1 MMPAKPDPGVQRG
14 YEHCRRLHRRRDPTY
29 YWATRRLREDL
40 RPPVHAL
47 YAFARV
53 VDDLVD
59 GPHRAARATERRA
72 ALDAYEHRFR
82 RALAGAPESDP
93 VIAALVDSGRRHA
106 LPLDGLALYFDSM
119 RIDCGP
125 VRIATWPELERYMD
139 GSVGAVARVL
149 AVLIDAPPDRHE
161 AFTRLAFAFQLTNFI
176 RDVRED
182 WELDR
187 VYLPAEDRERFG
199 VSCDE
204 IASGH
209 PSEGFRQLLALEV
222 ERARALFREG
232 EPAAQSTTPDVR
244 RGLRLA
250 RSVYLRTLDRA
261 ERLRFDV
268 LGRRAGLPPW
278 ELAGAVAGALRAG
291 A

>member
-1 MMPAKPDPGVQRG
+1 MRETSDSLVRNG

-29 YWATRRLREDL
+29 YWATKRLRDDL
-40 RPPVHAL
+40 RPAVHAL

-59 GPHRAARATERRA
+59 GPRRAADPAARRA
-72 ALDAYEHRFR
+72 ALDDYERRFNG
-82 RALAGAPESDP
+82 ALAGEPTRDP
-93 VIAALVDSGRRHA
+93 VLAALADSGRRHD
-106 LPLDGLALYFDSM
+106 LPLTELGLYFGSM
-119 RIDCGP
+119 RRDCGP
-125 VRIATWPELERYMD
+125 VRIATWTELERYMD
-139 GSVGAVARVL
+139 GSVGAVARIL
-149 AVLIDAPPDRHE
+149 AVLIGAPEERRE
-161 AFTRLAFAFQLTNFI
+161 SFTRLAYAFQLTNFI

-187 VYLPAEDRERFG
+187 VYLPGEDLERFG
-199 VSCDE
+199 VSVDE
-204 IASGH
+204 IASGR
-209 PSEGFRQLLALEV
+209 PTEGFRRLLALEV

-232 EPAAQSTTPDVR
+232 EAASAVVTPDVQ

-268 LGRRAGLPPW
+268 LGHRAGLPPW

>member
-1 MMPAKPDPGVQRG
+1 MRETSDPLVRNG

-29 YWATRRLREDL
+29 YWATKRLRDDL
-40 RPPVHAL
+40 RPAVHAL

-53 VDDLVD
+53 VDDQVD
-59 GPHRAARATERRA
+59 GPRRAADPAARRAARPDEPRPVQA
-72 ALDAYEHRFR
+72 APPGHPPPAPRG
-82 RALAGAPESDP
+82 GARGDP
-93 VIAALVDSGRRHA
+93 GRRPD
-106 LPLDGLALYFDSM
+106 LPLDELGLYFESM
-119 RIDCGP
+119 RRDCGP
-125 VRIATWPELERYMD
+125 VRIATWTELEGYMD
-139 GSVGAVARVL
+139 GSVGAVARIL
-149 AVLIDAPPDRHE
+149 AVLIGAPEERRE
-161 AFTRLAFAFQLTNFI
+161 SFTRLAYAFQLTNFI

-187 VYLPAEDRERFG
+187 VYLPGEDLERFG
-199 VSCDE
+199 VSVDE
-204 IASGH
+204 IASGR
-209 PSEGFRQLLALEV
+209 PTEGFRRLLALEV
-222 ERARALFREG
+222 ERARDLFREG
-232 EPAAQSTTPDVR
+232 EAASAVVTPDVQ

-268 LGRRAGLPPW
+268 LRHRAGLPPW